1 VVLRT
6 LALASGDSYPRW
18 FLFCFSVSSK
28 GFKEEAL
35 SVATDPEHQF
45 ELAVQLGK
53 LKTAYDITTLQPSE
67 VREIFVNIH
76 LYIYI

>member
-1 VVLRT
+1 M
-6 LALASGDSYPRW
+6 
-18 FLFCFSVSSK
+18 
-28 GFKEEAL
+28 
-35 SVATDPEHQF
+35 ATDPEHQF